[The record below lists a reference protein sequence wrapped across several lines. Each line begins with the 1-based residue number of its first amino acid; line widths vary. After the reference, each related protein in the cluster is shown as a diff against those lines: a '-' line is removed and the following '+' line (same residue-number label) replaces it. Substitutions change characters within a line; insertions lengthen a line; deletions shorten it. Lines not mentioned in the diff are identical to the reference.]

1 MLYCAKRLTVYAPE
15 RKREKQN
22 LEQRS
27 HEEAFDVF
35 GDLMENFYS
44 FSTPVRK
51 RLKMIEKNWKEPAT
65 FYFENDAP
73 AINNPIENYSTSLKT
88 NRKKQLRERG
98 IKNQFLCNEEGW
110 NDQEI

>member
-1 MLYCAKRLTVYAPE
+1 MAKKKKALFKKHDPGLG

-27 HEEAFDVF
+27 YEGAFGF
-35 GDLMENFYS
+35 SGDLMKDFHP

-65 FYFENDAP
+65 FYFVNGAP
-73 AINNPIENYSTSLKT
+73 ATNMLENYSTSLKT
-88 NRKKQLRERG
+88 NREKQLRERG
-98 IKNQFLCNEEGW
+98 IKNQFLCSE
-110 NDQEI
+110 